1 MRPIVIENRYHLKI
15 KVLNKS
21 FFDYHHP
28 LVSQYP
34 LYRMR
39 ADTLDSLSLIL
50 TLTVSVSFLAMSLG
64 CWYSRVAPREGE
76 PWKATHRQKNQAS
89 SWIFYKTSF
98 CFCSCSFSCSQNYRR
113 QYDIKYSLTN
123 NFVGCLLKIGTINSV
138 HSERRVGSLECD
150 TWRKI
155 GGNHTYMNAGK
166 KIFLPTDWPYYFSQ
180 GRVTANKQ
188 FLKSNLTEF

>member
-1 MRPIVIENRYHLKI
+1 MRPIVIENRYHLKT

-39 ADTLDSLSLIL
+39 VDTLDSLSLIL

-89 SWIFYKTSF
+89 SWIFYKASF
-98 CFCSCSFSCSQNYRR
+98 CFCSFSLQNRDKKRIWFYEFTFPAKDHQMPYWQNYRP
-113 QYDIKYSLTN
+113 QYDIKHSLTDN
-123 NFVGCLLKIGTINSV
+123 VFGCILKIGTINSV
-138 HSERRVGSLECD
+138 QSERRVG
-150 TWRKI
+150 W
-155 GGNHTYMNAGK
+155 
-166 KIFLPTDWPYYFSQ
+166 
-180 GRVTANKQ
+180 
-188 FLKSNLTEF
+188 